1 MDNNTKILL
10 CLMTSWVVCM
20 LASPIVIKLM
30 TRLKVRQTILKYV
43 DKHEGK
49 FGTPTMG
56 GLAFL
61 IAMSVATI
69 LFCMSE
75 HKIGIIAVC
84 TTLAYGILGFLD
96 DFIKV
101 WHKENQGLK
110 AYQKI
115 IGQVGIALIVA
126 VFCYKEVG
134 SSIILPFTSK
144 TIDLSWGYIPFAM
157 LVFTAMTN
165 AVNLTDGLDGLA
177 GSTSA
182 VVFVFWLVV
191 CWTTMQEWT
200 HLGNV
205 VEQKYY
211 LSLCYFS
218 AAMLGGVMG
227 FVWQNAYPAK
237 IFMGDTGSLTLGGA
251 MACLGLFAK
260 NPLILA
266 LVGIMYV
273 ISCISVIVQ
282 VVYFKATGK
291 RVFLMAPLHHHL
303 EYKGLKESKIVAYYT
318 IITAVACIVAVI
330 GYVG

>member
-1 MDNNTKILL
+1 
-10 CLMTSWVVCM
+10 M
-20 LASPIVIKLM
+20 LFNPIVVKLM

-49 FGTPTMG
+49 LGTPTMG
-56 GLAFL
+56 GIAFL
-61 IAMSVATI
+61 VAMSVVCI

-84 TTLAYGILGFLD
+84 TTLAYGMVGFLD

-115 IGQVGIALIVA
+115 IGQVGIAVIVS
-126 VFCYKEVG
+126 VFCYKEIG
-134 SSIILPFTSK
+134 SSIVLPFFNQTV
-144 TIDLSWGYIPFAM
+144 DLKWGYIPFSM
-157 LVFTAMTN
+157 LVFIAMTN

-177 GSTSA
+177 GSTAA
-182 VVFVFWLVV
+182 VVFVFWLVAM
-191 CWTTMQEWT
+191 WTTMQEWQNF
-200 HLGNV
+200 GDV

-218 AAMLGGVMG
+218 AAMLGGVIG

-237 IFMGDTGSLTLGGA
+237 IFMGDTGSLALGGA
-251 MACLGLFAK
+251 MACLGLFSK

-266 LVGIMYV
+266 MVGIMYV
-273 ISCISVIVQ
+273 VSCISVIVQ
-282 VVYFKATGK
+282 VVYFKITGK

-318 IITAVACIVAVI
+318 IITAMACIIAVI
-330 GYVG
+330 SYVG